1 MQHPV
6 PRVAALHDMSGFGRT
21 SLTVAIPIL
30 SAMGIQ
36 VCPLPTA
43 ILSTHTVE
51 YTDYTLLD
59 LTDEMARI
67 LEHWERLGLAFDA
80 VYSGFMACP
89 EQMEHVARCMD
100 RCLVD
105 GGLAVVDPVLGD
117 NGVLDPTMTP
127 EMVEGMRSLVGKA
140 SLITPNFTEAAFLLD
155 EPCRLSITDEE
166 LIDWLHR
173 LRAMGPDM
181 VVITSVP
188 SGEAGHMA
196 VVAAQGDPVR
206 LWQVAS
212 RHIPAHYPGTG
223 DAFASVLTGSLLRG
237 DSLPIALDRAVQ
249 FVNLGIRSTFG
260 YGTPMREGIVLER
273 VLASLN
279 APLGESRYMPLTAE
293 GKPCLP

>member
-1 MQHPV
+1 MSHPV

-21 SLTVAIPIL
+21 SLTVVIPIL

-67 LEHWERLGLAFDA
+67 LDHWERLGLTFDA

-89 EQMEHVARCMD
+89 EQMEHVARCME

-127 EMVEGMRSLVGKA
+127 AMVKGMRSLVARA

-155 EPCRLSITDEE
+155 EPYRTSISDEE

-173 LRAMGPDM
+173 LRALGPDM

-188 SGEAGHMA
+188 SGERGHMA
-196 VVAAQGDPVR
+196 VAAAQGGPVR
-206 LWQVAS
+206 LWQVGS
-212 RHIPAHYPGTG
+212 KHIPAHYPGTG

-237 DSLPIALDRAVQ
+237 ESLPIAMDRAVQ

-273 VLASLN
+273 VLGSLA
-279 APLGESRYMPLTAE
+279 APLAESRYIPLTAE
-293 GKPCLP
+293 GTPCLS